1 MGFVAMAI
9 EDKRRER
16 KADNRERAQI
26 KRDKLKVKHLAS
38 IAGSLEV
45 IAGAVADEDG
55 ALVLAIQHFSTV
67 VKQDVTRALNNAA
80 FRPGRGERKKK

>member
-1 MGFVAMAI
+1 M
-9 EDKRRER
+9 E
-16 KADNRERAQI
+16 
-26 KRDKLKVKHLAS
+26 KHVAS
-38 IAGSLEV
+38 IAKSLER
-45 IAGAVADEDG
+45 IADAITEDG

>member
-1 MGFVAMAI
+1 MGIMA
-9 EDKRRER
+9 EAVREQR
-16 KADNRERAQI
+16 KERA
-26 KRDKLKVKHLAS
+26 RDARDRLKVKHLAS